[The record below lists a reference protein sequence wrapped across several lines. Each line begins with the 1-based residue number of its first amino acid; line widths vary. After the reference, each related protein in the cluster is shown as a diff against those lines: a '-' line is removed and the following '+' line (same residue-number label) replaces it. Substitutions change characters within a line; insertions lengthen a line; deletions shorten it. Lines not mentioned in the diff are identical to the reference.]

1 MKKNKTFKTYEE
13 QLEIL
18 NSKGLI
24 TDSNSLNILKRNNYY
39 FLINRYKDLFI
50 IPNSKPNKFKEGTH
64 FNEIVSIYDF
74 DRELRM
80 ILLKYII
87 TIENTLKS
95 IISHEFSKKYNHEYM
110 NISSFDTMNND
121 KTRMREIK
129 GLFNTIYRTI
139 KKGIKQNEYV
149 KYYYNNY
156 NSIPFWVIINDLSL
170 GNVIGFYHCMY
181 KEDQEVISKEFGLE
195 SEEFYKYLRVLHYF
209 RNLSAHNQ
217 RTFDEKSKESI
228 TKTEIHKRLNLK
240 KDEGLNDIMSVLI
253 ICNKLLENKDYV
265 MMASEL
271 MLALNTLDENVNT
284 INMDSI
290 YKKMGINDNWII
302 LSEKA

>member
-13 QLEIL
+13 QIEIL

-24 TDSNSLNILKRNNYY
+24 TDSNSLGILKRNNYY

-50 IPNSKPNKFKEGTH
+50 VPNSKPNRFNEGTH

-95 IISHEFSKKYNHEYM
+95 IISHEFSKKYSHEYM
-110 NISSFDTMNND
+110 NINSFETLNND
-121 KTRMREIK
+121 KVRAREIK

-139 KKGIKQNEYV
+139 KKGIKYNNYV
-149 KYYYNNY
+149 KYYHNNY
-156 NSIPFWVIINDLSL
+156 NSIPLWVIINDLRL
-170 GNVIGFYHCMY
+170 GNVIGFYHCMH
-181 KEDQEVISKEFGLE
+181 KEDQEMVSKEFGISSDEL
-195 SEEFYKYLRVLHYF
+195 YKYLRVLHYF

-217 RTFDEKSKESI
+217 RTFDEKSKEFI
-228 TKTEIHKRLNLK
+228 TRCEIHEKLCLDK
-240 KDEGLNDIMSVLI
+240 EEGLNDIMSVLI
-253 ICNKLLENKDYV
+253 TCSKLLEKKDFV
-265 MMASEL
+265 MLASEL
-271 MLALNTLDENVNT
+271 MFALNLLDENVNT
-284 INMDSI
+284 IDMESI
-290 YKKMGINDNWII
+290 YKKMGINENWII